1 MSYSELMN
9 ATQSAMS
16 CCNNKGRGCYK
27 RATTRPSSKQ
37 TVGGSETN
45 APSPTLKIEKKD
57 SHFKHLR

>member
-1 MSYSELMN
+1 MLLRAQCLA
-9 ATQSAMS
+9 ATT
-16 CCNNKGRGCYK
+16 KGRGCYK